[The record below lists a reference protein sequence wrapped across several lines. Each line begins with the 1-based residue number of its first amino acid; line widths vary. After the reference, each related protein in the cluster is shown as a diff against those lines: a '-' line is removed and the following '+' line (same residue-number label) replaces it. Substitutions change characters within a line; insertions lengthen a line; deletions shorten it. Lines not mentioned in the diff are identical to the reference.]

1 MLRAFSTAATGM
13 DAQQTMVDSIANN
26 LANINTNGFKRSNV
40 NFQDLLYL
48 KIREAGRE
56 VASGI
61 TAPAGLEIGS
71 GVRMAS
77 TNKIFTVGELQ
88 NTGNDYDLAIQ
99 GDGFFQVTLPNGEL
113 RYTRDGAFM
122 KDANG
127 QLVTASGYVVSPGI
141 TVPQEATTVD
151 VAPDG
156 TVSVQTPVGTI
167 ELYRFQNAA
176 GLSSEGGN
184 LYRETEASGA
194 AIAGTAGENGYGS
207 ILSKYLEKSNV
218 QMVSELVN
226 LGENGY
232 GSILSKYLEK
242 SNVQMVSELVN
253 LITAQRGYEINSR
266 CIRIGDNMLRQLN
279 MLIR

>member
-61 TAPAGLEIGS
+61 TAPSGLEIGS

-77 TNKIFTVGELQ
+77 TNKVFTVGELQ
-88 NTGNDYDLAIQ
+88 STGNDYDMAIE
-99 GDGFFQVTLPNGEL
+99 GDGFFQVTLPSGEL
-113 RYTRDGAFM
+113 RYTRDGSFQR
-122 KDANG
+122 DSSG
-127 QLVTASGYVVSPGI
+127 QLVNASGYVLSPGI
-141 TVPQEATTVD
+141 TIPQDATTVD
-151 VAPDG
+151 ISPDG
-156 TVSVQTPVGTI
+156 TVNAATVGGNQVVGTL
-167 ELYRFQNAA
+167 ELYRFQNPT

-184 LYRETEASGA
+184 IYRETEASGT
-194 AIAGTAGENGYGS
+194 AISGTPGEEGF
-207 ILSKYLEKSNV
+207 
-218 QMVSELVN
+218 
-226 LGENGY
+226 

>member
-156 TVSVQTPVGTI
+156 TVSVQTPGGNQVVGTI

-226 LGENGY
+226 L
-232 GSILSKYLEK
+232 
-242 SNVQMVSELVN
+242 
-253 LITAQRGYEINSR
+253 ITAQRGYEINSR

>member
-26 LANINTNGFKRSNV
+26 LANINTNGFKRSSV

-56 VASGI
+56 VASGV

-88 NTGNDYDLAIQ
+88 STGNDFDLAIQ

-113 RYTRDGAFM
+113 RYTRDGALM

-127 QLVTASGYVVSPGI
+127 RLVTAGGYVVSPTI
-141 TVPQEATTVD
+141 TIPQDATTVD
-151 VAPDG
+151 VALDG
-156 TVSVQTPVGTI
+156 TVNVATPSGNQVVGTI
-167 ELYRFQNAA
+167 ELYRFPNAA
-176 GLSSEGGN
+176 GLSSEGDN

-194 AIAGTAGENGYGS
+194 AIAGTPGEQGFGT
-207 ILSKYLEKSNV
+207 ILSKYREKSNV

-226 LGENGY
+226 
-232 GSILSKYLEK
+232 
-242 SNVQMVSELVN
+242 M
-253 LITAQRGYEINSR
+253 ITAQRGYEINSR
-266 CIRIGDNMLRQLN
+266 CIRVGDNMLRELSQ
-279 MLIR
+279 LIR

>member
-26 LANINTNGFKRSNV
+26 LANINTNGFKRSTI

-56 VASGI
+56 VSSGV

-88 NTGNDYDLAIQ
+88 RTDNDYDLAIQ
-99 GDGFFQVTLPNGEL
+99 GDGFFEVTLANGDK

-122 KDANG
+122 QDSNG
-127 QLVTASGYVVSPGI
+127 QLVNSSGYIVSPSI
-141 TVPQEATTVD
+141 TIPQDATTID
-151 VAPDG
+151 VAGDG
-156 TVSVQTPVGTI
+156 TVNAATPSGNQVLGTI
-167 ELYRFQNAA
+167 QIFRFQNSA

-184 LYRETEASGA
+184 LYRETEASG
-194 AIAGTAGENGYGS
+194 TATANTPGENGSGA
-207 ILSKYLEKSNV
+207 ILSRYLEKSNV
-218 QMVSELVN
+218 KMVN
-226 LGENGY
+226 
-232 GSILSKYLEK
+232 
-242 SNVQMVSELVN
+242 ELVN

-266 CIRIGDNMLRQLN
+266 VIRVGDNMLRGLN
-279 MLIR
+279 QLIR

>member
-56 VASGI
+56 VSSGV

-88 NTGNDYDLAIQ
+88 STGNDFDLAIQ
-99 GDGFFQVTLPNGEL
+99 GDGFFQVTMPNGDL

-127 QLVTASGYVVSPGI
+127 QLVTAGGYIVNPGI
-141 TVPQEATTVD
+141 TIPQDATTVD
-151 VAPDG
+151 VALDG
-156 TVSVQTPVGTI
+156 TVNVATASGNQVVGTI
-167 ELYRFQNAA
+167 EVYRFPNAA
-176 GLSSEGGN
+176 GLSSEGDN
-184 LYRETEASGA
+184 LLRETEASGSA
-194 AIAGTAGENGYGS
+194 TAGTPGEQGYGT
-207 ILSKYLEKSNV
+207 
-218 QMVSELVN
+218 
-226 LGENGY
+226 
-232 GSILSKYLEK
+232 ILSKYLEK

-266 CIRIGDNMLRQLN
+266 CIRVGDNMLRELN
-279 MLIR
+279 QLIR

>member
-26 LANINTNGFKRSNV
+26 LANINTNGFKRSSI

-56 VASGI
+56 VSSGV

-88 NTGNDYDLAIQ
+88 RTGNDYDLAIE
-99 GDGFFQVTLPNGEL
+99 GDGFFEVTLPSGEK

-122 KDANG
+122 QDSNG
-127 QLVTASGYVVSPGI
+127 QLVNSSGYVMSPVI
-141 TVPQEATTVD
+141 TIPQNATTVD
-151 VAPDG
+151 VGRDG
-156 TVSVQTPVGTI
+156 TVSVATPSGNQVVGSI
-167 ELYRFQNAA
+167 QLYRFQNSS

-184 LYRETEASGA
+184 LYRETEASGTA
-194 AIAGTAGENGYGS
+194 TAGTPGENGSGA

-218 QMVSELVN
+218 QMVN
-226 LGENGY
+226 
-232 GSILSKYLEK
+232 
-242 SNVQMVSELVN
+242 ELVN

-266 CIRIGDNMLRQLN
+266 VIRIGDNMLRGLN
-279 MLIR
+279 QLIR

>member
-40 NFQDLLYL
+40 NFQDLLYI

-56 VASGI
+56 ISSGV

-77 TNKIFTVGELQ
+77 TNKVFTVGELQ
-88 NTGNDYDLAIQ
+88 NTGNDYHLAIQ
-99 GDGFFQVTLPNGEL
+99 GDGFLQVTMPNGDL
-113 RYTRDGAFM
+113 KYTRDGALM
-122 KDANG
+122 QDANG
-127 QLVTASGYVVSPGI
+127 QLVNASGYIVSPGI
-141 TVPQEATTVD
+141 TIPANATTVD
-151 VAPDG
+151 ISRDG
-156 TVSVQTPVGTI
+156 TVNVETPSGNQTVGTLD
-167 ELYRFQNAA
+167 LYRFQNPA

-184 LYRETEASGA
+184 LYSETEASGTA
-194 AIAGTAGENGYGS
+194 SSGTAGEDGFGS

-218 QMVSELVN
+218 QMVN
-226 LGENGY
+226 
-232 GSILSKYLEK
+232 
-242 SNVQMVSELVN
+242 ELVN
-253 LITAQRGYEINSR
+253 LIQAQRGYEINSR
-266 CIRIGDNMLRQLN
+266 CIRVGDNMLQKLN